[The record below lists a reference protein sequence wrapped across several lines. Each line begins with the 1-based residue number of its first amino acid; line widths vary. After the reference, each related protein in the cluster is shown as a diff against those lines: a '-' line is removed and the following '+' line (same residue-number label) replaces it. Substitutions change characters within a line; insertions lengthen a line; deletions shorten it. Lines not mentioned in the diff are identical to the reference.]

1 MKVIVFGVGR
11 FYQNRRERLKQ
22 YQEVEI
28 VAFSD
33 NNETLWGGELEGIRV
48 IPPDA
53 IREVAFDCIL
63 IMSTYA
69 DEIARQLI
77 GSGIEEPKICFW
89 KPFYA
94 KMVQGERK
102 IYKGINKKNEK
113 KTGRNILIISTDLD
127 YNGGSMAAVY
137 AARAI
142 QDKGNH
148 AVLAAPFG
156 NEHFIEETINVGVTV
171 AICPALPYIYE
182 KDREWVN
189 QFEMVIVNVYQMLHS
204 ACACAAFIPTLWWL
218 HEPLEI
224 YRTVME
230 QPWNRIEEGKLDNIN
245 IYGVSNWAKYNF
257 NSFFP
262 ERMKKVLH
270 YGIPDMGLGK
280 QDTKEKQ
287 SAVVF
292 AIIGSVC
299 ERKAQDVFV
308 DAATQLG
315 YEEKAEFWIIGYLG
329 QDMFCNKIREISQRV
344 STIKIKRMLT
354 REEVYRIFPQ
364 IDVVVCASREDSLP
378 IVMTEGM
385 MFGKACIT
393 TDRTGTADYI
403 HNGENGFVI
412 PAEDG
417 EALKEKMEW
426 AIHNRDKLEIMG
438 KKARETYEKHFTM
451 DIFGENLERA
461 ISETM
466 ARRSGHG
473 V

>member
-1 MKVIVFGVGR
+1 MKIIVFGVGR

-22 YQEVEI
+22 YEEVEI
-28 VAFSD
+28 IAFSD
-33 NNETLWGGELEGIRV
+33 NNETLWGGELEGIGV

-53 IREVAFDCIL
+53 IQEAVFDCIL

-77 GSGIEEPKICFW
+77 EGGIDEAKICFW
-89 KPFYA
+89 EPFYT

-113 KTGRNILIISTDLD
+113 DTGRNILIISTDLN
-127 YNGGSMAAVY
+127 YNGGSLAAVY

-148 AVLAAPFG
+148 VVLAAPSG
-156 NEHFIEETINVGVTV
+156 NQHFIEETINVGVTV
-171 AICPALPYIYE
+171 AICSSLPYIYE
-182 KDREWVN
+182 KDREWVSR
-189 QFEMVIVNVYQMLHS
+189 FEMVIVNVYQMLHS

-218 HEPLEI
+218 HEPLDI
-224 YRTVME
+224 YRMVME

-245 IYGVSNWAKYNF
+245 IYGVSNRAKYNF
-257 NSFFP
+257 STFFP

-280 QDTKEKQ
+280 QDTKEKK

-299 ERKAQDVFV
+299 EGKAQDVFV
-308 DAATQLG
+308 DAARQLG
-315 YEEKAEFWIIGYLG
+315 YEGKAEFWIIGYLG
-329 QDMFCNKIREISQRV
+329 QNLFCNKIREISQRIPA
-344 STIKIKRMLT
+344 IKIKGLLT
-354 REEVYRIFPQ
+354 RGEVYRIFPQ

-403 HNGENGFVI
+403 QNGENGFVI

-426 AIHNRDKLEIMG
+426 AIHNRDKLETIG
-438 KKARETYEKHFTM
+438 KKARETYEKYFTM
-451 DIFGENLERA
+451 DVFAENLEKA
-461 ISETM
+461 MTETIECWED
-466 ARRSGHG
+466 